1 MATATGKTHCT
12 ICGKE
17 KATIRCSGCLNEFC
31 YKHWEPHRQ
40 ELNKQLD
47 EIELNRDLFRQLLN
61 QQIEQPNNHVLMKQ
75 INQWES
81 DSIKKITKTAE
92 ETRQILIKNNNQY
105 IHQVEVKLNELT
117 NQLRQSRQEDDFNEI
132 NLCQFREELNRLTEQ
147 LTKPLNISI
156 QEDSSSFISQ
166 ISIVR
171 SGEL

>member
-1 MATATGKTHCT
+1 MATATGKTHCA

-61 QQIEQPNNHVLMKQ
+61 QQIEQPNSHVLMKQ
-75 INQWES
+75 IDQWER
-81 DSIKKITKTAE
+81 DLIKKITKVAE
-92 ETRQILIKNNNQY
+92 ETKQKLIQNSSPY

-132 NLCQFREELNRLTEQ
+132 NLRQFREELNRLTEQ

-156 QEDSSSFISQ
+156 QEDPSSFISQ